1 MRGKRTT
8 DLASC
13 KARMADGP
21 PVVASA
27 QSWLPFADGLAGL
40 QRFAEAIGPDGRTR
54 LLRILE
60 ASDEDRA
67 AAIGRLHLRDD
78 GALLEE
84 LLIELEE
91 KEWARQAVIEE
102 LRRQ

>member
-1 MRGKRTT
+1 MDPPSLRPLSRGYPSRM
-8 DLASC
+8 DWPASS
-13 KARMADGP
+13 
-21 PVVASA
+21 ASPKPSA
-27 QSWLPFADGLAGL
+27 PT
-40 QRFAEAIGPDGRTR
+40 GRTR

-67 AAIGRLHLRDD
+67 ATIGRLHLRDD

>member
-1 MRGKRTT
+1 MDPPSLRPLSRGYP
-8 DLASC
+8 S
-13 KARMADGP
+13 RMDWPA
-21 PVVASA
+21 
-27 QSWLPFADGLAGL
+27 L

>member
-1 MRGKRTT
+1 MDPPSLRPLSRGY
-8 DLASC
+8 L
-13 KARMADGP
+13 
-21 PVVASA
+21 
-27 QSWLPFADGLAGL
+27 FADGLAGL